1 MEWLHNIPSSSKN
14 MFLIFDFKVILFCF
28 CLLYMFKHHI
38 FRWTVLNSKHN
49 TQMFNVFNIFHG
61 IIIRLFSCWRYVV
74 HYFTVFLNVNKERTI
89 WWCHMTSSNWQFWPW
104 NTRHQKSKP
113 KKKKKMQL
121 GSTSNIFV
129 VCQQCCEWSGYAES
143 YSHRILLRLQV
154 KWESTYQS
162 VPCRSQLTSSK
173 LIGSFGN
180 VLDMVRRLM
189 LWNRI

>member
-113 KKKKKMQL
+113 KKKKRCSLVARLTYLLFVSSAVSGQAML
-121 GSTSNIFV
+121 RVIHTGYSWGYRWNGSQHIS
-129 VCQQCCEWSGYAES
+129 QYLAGLSSLPQSWLD
-143 YSHRILLRLQV
+143 LLEMC
-154 KWESTYQS
+154 WT
-162 VPCRSQLTSSK
+162 C
-173 LIGSFGN
+173 
-180 VLDMVRRLM
+180 
-189 LWNRI
+189 

>member
-129 VCQQCCEWSGYAES
+129 VCQQCCEWSGYAELFTQDTLEVTGEMGVNIS
-143 YSHRILLRLQV
+143 VSTLQV
-154 KWESTYQS
+154 SAHFLKVDWIFRKCAGHGKEAD
-162 VPCRSQLTSSK
+162 VMK
-173 LIGSFGN
+173 
-180 VLDMVRRLM
+180 
-189 LWNRI
+189 